1 MSEKIPQKV
10 FPSAV
15 FPDIHVGL
23 KKKKGYQFR
32 NFQKDKMFFALKP
45 IYFDNY
51 HFGIIFKSPL
61 YPVDPDVYVPV
72 GKPVVFVAG
81 LGVDRGVSIKVSLL
95 L

>member
-1 MSEKIPQKV
+1 
-10 FPSAV
+10 
-15 FPDIHVGL
+15 
-23 KKKKGYQFR
+23 
-32 NFQKDKMFFALKP
+32 MFFALKP

-51 HFGIIFKSPL
+51 HFRIIFKLPL